1 MGPFPRLG
9 QLARIVPFPVVVGA
23 IRDRKKKEVWARG
36 PFAYLRML
44 AALTPSCLQSRTG
57 KFVGLF
63 DRSIICA
70 LSVYRTPAPSDQ
82 RDDEKARRMENDNEN
97 AA

>member
-1 MGPFPRLG
+1 MGAGPFWLPAYVAPHSRRLVYRVA
-9 QLARIVPFPVVVGA
+9 QV
-23 IRDRKKKEVWARG
+23 E
-36 PFAYLRML
+36 
-44 AALTPSCLQSRTG
+44 S
-57 KFVGLF
+57 VGLF